1 MGQNKLIKHVPNIL
15 TITNMLLG
23 LTAIL
28 FIIRLEHT
36 YKPLIITALI
46 LLGGIADF
54 FDGYIARKFSV
65 VTDVGKQLDSFADI
79 ITFGV
84 APVAFVNYVA
94 PCEYFGIV
102 TISSLIFVGAGA
114 YRLVR
119 YNLGDFRDYF
129 VGLPITAAGV
139 LLTVYCAAYP
149 KWCEHLPTAICVVV
163 TALFILLLSVMM
175 VSKKK
180 FKRIKIRA

>member
-1 MGQNKLIKHVPNIL
+1 MGQNKLIQHIPNVL
-15 TITNMLLG
+15 TMINMLLG

-28 FIIRLEHT
+28 FIIQLEHAH
-36 YKPLIITALI
+36 KPLIITALI

-54 FDGYIARKFSV
+54 FDGYVARKFNV
-65 VTDVGKQLDSFADI
+65 VTNMGKQLDSFADI

-84 APVAFVNYVA
+84 APIAFVNYIA

-119 YNLGDFRDYF
+119 
-129 VGLPITAAGV
+129 
-139 LLTVYCAAYP
+139 
-149 KWCEHLPTAICVVV
+149 
-163 TALFILLLSVMM
+163 
-175 VSKKK
+175 
-180 FKRIKIRA
+180 